1 MLEVLRRIVQEVNAA
16 PDLHQALRLIVER
29 VKQSMAVD
37 VCSIY
42 LVDTVADQHVLMATE
57 GLNPESVGKVR
68 MDFEHGLVSLVA
80 ERAEPVN
87 LSNATEHPR
96 YEYFPETG
104 EERYQA
110 FLGVPIIHHR
120 KVLGVL
126 VVQRRTAYRFVE
138 DEVTFLITV
147 ASQLAGGIAHAE
159 ASGGIRGL
167 ANSHDD
173 GATPESAFEN
183 RPLQGLAAAPG
194 IAMGEAVVV
203 YNRADLDAVP
213 DRPALDIG
221 EEETRFLDAVSA
233 VRQEVE
239 ELATRM
245 RDHLPAEELALF
257 DAYRMMLD
265 SNSLSGQIVAR
276 IQEGQWAPGAL
287 RQIFEEHIRAFRA
300 MDDPYMA
307 ERADDIRDLGR
318 RILIH
323 LQRQEQ
329 KAPDYPE
336 RVVLVGED
344 IVAANVAEVPTH
356 KLAGIVSMRGS
367 RNSHAAILARA
378 MGLPAV
384 MGVSHLPVGRVDG
397 RTLIADGF
405 SGLVYVSPSQEVW
418 KEYQRLVSEE
428 EELAAGLDHLRDLP
442 AESPDGHRI
451 PLYVNT
457 GLVSDMSASRQS
469 GAEGIGL
476 YRTEFPFMSRERFP
490 GEEEQAEI
498 YRAVL
503 ESFAPRPVIL
513 RTLDVGGDKALPY
526 FPIEEDNPFLGW
538 RGIRITLDHPE
549 IFMVQLR
556 AMLQASV
563 GFTNLH
569 LLLPMISSVGELDEA
584 QALLRRAH
592 RELRD
597 EGLAVEMPKVGV
609 MIEVPSAVY
618 LADRLAERA
627 DFLSI
632 GTNDLTQYLL
642 AVDRNNSRVAEL
654 YDALHPSVLAAMQQT
669 VIGARKHGRPVSVCG
684 EMASD
689 PAAVI
694 LLVAMGMDSLSTS
707 VSSLPR
713 VKWVIRSISQARAQ
727 EVLEEVLTYDDP
739 VVIRTRLNAEL
750 ESYGLGGLIR
760 PGK

>member
-16 PDLHQALRLIVER
+16 DDLHGALRLIVER

-37 VCSIY
+37 VCSVY
-42 LVDTVADQHVLMATE
+42 LVDTTTEQHVLMATE
-57 GLNPESVGKVR
+57 GLHPESVGSVR
-68 MDFEHGLVSLVA
+68 MDYESGLVSLVA

-104 EERYQA
+104 EERFLA

-120 KVLGVL
+120 QVLGVL

-159 ASGGIRGL
+159 VSGGICGL
-167 ANSHDD
+167 GEDD
-173 GATPESAFEN
+173 TPEAAFEH

-194 IAMGEAVVV
+194 VAMGEAVVV
-203 YNRADLDAVP
+203 YNRADLGAVP
-213 DRPALDIG
+213 DRATATP
-221 EEETRFLDAVSA
+221 EEDETRLLDAVSA
-233 VRQEVE
+233 VRQEVDD
-239 ELATRM
+239 LASRM
-245 RDHLPAEELALF
+245 RDHLPSEELALF

-265 SNSLSGQIVAR
+265 SSSLSGQIVER
-276 IQEGQWAPGAL
+276 IRAGQWAPGAL
-287 RQIFEEHIRAFRA
+287 RQVFDEHVRAFSS
-300 MDDPYMA
+300 MDDSYLA

-318 RILIH
+318 RILVH

-329 KAPDYPE
+329 QQPPEYPD
-336 RVVLVGED
+336 RVVLVGEE
-344 IVAANVAEVPTH
+344 IVAASIAEVPPD
-356 KLAGIVSMRGS
+356 KLAGVVSMRGS

-384 MGVSHLPVGRVDG
+384 MGVNHLPVSRMDG
-397 RTLIADGF
+397 RSLIADGY
-405 SGLVYVSPSQEVW
+405 SGRVYITPSQDIW
-418 KEYQRLVSEE
+418 NEYQRLVSEE
-428 EELAAGLDHLRDLP
+428 EELTAGLTHLRDLP
-442 AESPDGHRI
+442 AETTDGVRV

-476 YRTEFPFMSRERFP
+476 YRTEFPFMVRERFP
-490 GEEEQAEI
+490 GEEEQAEV

-503 ESFAPRPVIL
+503 ESFEPRPVIL

-526 FPIEEDNPFLGW
+526 FPITEDNPFLGW

-556 AMLQASV
+556 AMLQASL
-563 GFTNLH
+563 GFSNLN
-569 LLLPMISSVGELDEA
+569 LLLPMIGSVAELDEA
-584 QALLRRAH
+584 LALLRRAR
-592 RELRD
+592 RELHD
-597 EGLAVEMPKVGV
+597 EGIPVTMPRVGV
-609 MIEVPSAVY
+609 MVEVPSAVY
-618 LADRLAERA
+618 MADRLASRV

-642 AVDRNNSRVAEL
+642 AVDRNNARVAEL
-654 YDALHPSVLAAMQQT
+654 YDALHPAVLAAMQQT
-669 VIGARKHGRPVSVCG
+669 LNGARQHQCPVSVCG
-684 EMASD
+684 EMAGD

-694 LLVAMGMDSLSTS
+694 LLLAMGMDSLSTS

-713 VKWVIRSISQARAQ
+713 VKWVIRSISHARAR
-727 EVLEEVLTYDDP
+727 ELYEEVREYDDP
-739 VVIRTRLNAEL
+739 VAIRDQLNAEL
-750 ESYGLGGLIR
+750 DSLGLGGLIR
-760 PGK
+760 AGK

>member
-16 PDLHQALRLIVER
+16 DDLHQALRLIVER

-42 LVDTVADQHVLMATE
+42 LVDTTTEQHVLMATE
-57 GLNPESVGKVR
+57 GLNPESVGTVR
-68 MDFEHGLVSLVA
+68 MDYEHGLVSLVA

-104 EERYQA
+104 EERFLA

-120 KVLGVL
+120 QVLGVL

-159 ASGGIRGL
+159 VSGGIRGL
-167 ANSHDD
+167 VEED
-173 GATPESAFEN
+173 TPEAIFEH

-194 IAMGEAVVV
+194 VAMGHAVVV
-203 YNRADLDAVP
+203 YNQADLNAVP
-213 DRPALDIG
+213 DRATTTP
-221 EEETRFLDAVSA
+221 EEDEMRLLEAVSS
-233 VRQEVE
+233 VRQEVDD
-239 ELATRM
+239 LAARM
-245 RDHLPAEELALF
+245 RDHLPSEELALF

-265 SNSLSGQIVAR
+265 SNSLSGQIAER
-276 IQEGQWAPGAL
+276 IRAGQWAPGAL
-287 RQIFEEHIRAFRA
+287 RQVFDEHVRAFSS
-300 MDDPYMA
+300 MDDPYLA

-318 RILIH
+318 RILVH

-329 KAPDYPE
+329 QQPPDYPD
-336 RVVLVGED
+336 RVVLIGEE
-344 IVAANVAEVPTH
+344 IVAANIAEVPPE
-356 KLAGIVSMRGS
+356 KLAGVVSMRGS

-384 MGVSHLPVGRVDG
+384 MGVNHLPVSRMDG
-397 RTLIADGF
+397 RSLIADGY
-405 SGLVYVSPSQEVW
+405 SGRVYINPSQEVW
-418 KEYQRLVSEE
+418 NEYQRLVSEE
-428 EELAAGLDHLRDLP
+428 EELTAGLTHLRELP
-442 AESPDGHRI
+442 AETTDGVRI

-476 YRTEFPFMSRERFP
+476 YRTEFPFMIRERFP
-490 GEEEQAEI
+490 GEEEQAEV
-498 YRAVL
+498 YRTVL
-503 ESFAPRPVIL
+503 ESFEPRPVIL

-526 FPIEEDNPFLGW
+526 FPINEDNPFLGW

-556 AMLQASV
+556 AMLQASL
-563 GFTNLH
+563 GFTNLN
-569 LLLPMISSVGELDEA
+569 LLLPMIGSVAELDEA
-584 QALLRRAH
+584 LTLLRRAH
-592 RELRD
+592 RELHD
-597 EGLAVEMPKVGV
+597 EGIPVTMPRVGV
-609 MIEVPSAVY
+609 MVEVPSAVY
-618 LADRLAERA
+618 LADRLAARV

-642 AVDRNNSRVAEL
+642 AVDRNNARVAEL
-654 YDALHPSVLAAMQQT
+654 YDALHPAVLAAMQQT
-669 VIGARKHGRPVSVCG
+669 LDGARRHQCPVSVCG
-684 EMASD
+684 EMAGD

-694 LLVAMGMDSLSTS
+694 LLLAMGMDSLSTS

-713 VKWVIRSISQARAQ
+713 VKWVIRSISHARAR
-727 EVLEEVLTYDDP
+727 EILEEVREYDDP
-739 VVIRTRLNAEL
+739 AAIRGRLDSEL
-750 ESYGLGGLIR
+750 DRLGLGGLIR
-760 PGK
+760 AGK